1 MAVDNLEPAGVYV
14 GSTSGDVF
22 VSADN
27 GESWQQLGSRLPRI
41 LSVAA
46 YVEE

>member
-1 MAVDNLEPAGVYV
+1 MAVDGLDPAGVYV

-22 VSADN
+22 ISADA
-27 GESWQQLGSRLPRI
+27 GDTWQALPFRLPRV

-46 YVEE
+46 YGEA